1 MPPSAV
7 RDPLSPLAA
16 IPGVA
21 VTAALGLVAWG
32 AALGVGA
39 MYPRAGIDA
48 VVLAILAGVVVR
60 TVWHPADWALPG
72 IGVAARPMLE
82 VAIVLLG
89 VATDARW
96 MARAGAAL
104 AIAIALT
111 TALALGAGLAWGRV
125 FGLPPSHA
133 LLVASGNAICG
144 NSAIAAVASVTGARR
159 EEVASAVAYT
169 ALLSL
174 ALVLALPFIRAWL
187 TLGDLSYGIVT
198 GLTVYAVPQVL
209 AAAYPVSMQAGQV
222 GTMVKLVRVL
232 MLIPLVTGISLLRR
246 RREMATGARLSL
258 RGLVPWYV
266 LGFLV
271 ATVARSSGMVPDV
284 VAGHAQVASHA
295 LTIVS
300 MAALGLGVEMELL
313 RRVGWRT
320 AATATVSLLTL
331 AALATLVVIWLP
343 RNGL

>member
-1 MPPSAV
+1 MPG
-7 RDPLSPLAA
+7 LAL
-16 IPGVA
+16 
-21 VTAALGLVAWG
+21 TAALGVVAWG
-32 AALGVGA
+32 AARAAGA

-48 VVLAILAGVVVR
+48 VVLAILAGVIVR
-60 TVWHPADWALPG
+60 AVWHPAPWAVPG
-72 IGVAARPMLE
+72 IGLAARQVLE

-96 MARAGAAL
+96 MARAGLEL

-111 TALALGAGLAWGRV
+111 TTLALGAGLAWGRV
-125 FGLPPSHA
+125 FGLPRSHA

-159 EEVASAVAYT
+159 EETASAVAYT

-187 TLGDLSYGIVT
+187 SLGDLSYGIVT
-198 GLTVYAVPQVL
+198 GLTVYAVPPVL
-209 AAAYPVSMQAGQV
+209 AAAYPVSVQAGQV

-232 MLIPLVTGISLLRR
+232 MLIPLVTSISLIRR
-246 RREMATGARLSL
+246 RQALSSGAALSL

-271 ATVARSSGMVPDV
+271 STVARSSGLVNDR
-284 VAGHAQVASHA
+284 VAGGAQLASHA
-295 LTIVS
+295 LTIVA
-300 MAALGLGVEMELL
+300 MAALGLGVEMEML

-331 AALATLVVIWLP
+331 SVLATLVVLWVP
-343 RNGL
+343 RHGL